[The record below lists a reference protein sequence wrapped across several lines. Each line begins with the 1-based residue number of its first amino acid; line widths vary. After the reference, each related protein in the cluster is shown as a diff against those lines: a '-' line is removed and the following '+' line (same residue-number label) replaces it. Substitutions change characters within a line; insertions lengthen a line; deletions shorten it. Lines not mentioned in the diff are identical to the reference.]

1 MGGRVVEGIFGQVNG
16 SILPGMVGFEAG
28 LSAFGD
34 VYAWFKRLLCWP
46 LREVLLP
53 ADPENETLRALAA
66 QTEERLLAKLAEAAA
81 QLPLRADAPLATD
94 YLNGRRSPYPC
105 NRLTGSVVGLN
116 LSATAPELYDGWWA
130 SAAFRRNPPLS
141 CSCSPM

>member
-1 MGGRVVEGIFGQVNG
+1 
-16 SILPGMVGFEAG
+16 MVGFEAG

-81 QLPLRADAPLATD
+81 QLPLRADAHRGHKFVLHGLHMHRLLYNLYYFSYVIAQCHLQRKCF
-94 YLNGRRSPYPC
+94 LNF
-105 NRLTGSVVGLN
+105 
-116 LSATAPELYDGWWA
+116 LSAPII
-130 SAAFRRNPPLS
+130 
-141 CSCSPM
+141 M

>member
-1 MGGRVVEGIFGQVNG
+1 MVEGIFGQVDG

-81 QLPLRADAPLATD
+81 QLPFGPM
-94 YLNGRRSPYPC
+94 RRWRPII
-105 NRLTGSVVGLN
+105 
-116 LSATAPELYDGWWA
+116 
-130 SAAFRRNPPLS
+130 
-141 CSCSPM
+141 

>member
-1 MGGRVVEGIFGQVNG
+1 
-16 SILPGMVGFEAG
+16 MVGFEAG

-66 QTEERLLAKLAEAAA
+66 IALLIALSIA
-81 QLPLRADAPLATD
+81 
-94 YLNGRRSPYPC
+94 
-105 NRLTGSVVGLN
+105 VGLR
-116 LSATAPELYDGWWA
+116 LALVEGCVALGSGIVIGGGVDLHGFARTSCATTLGALFCARFVGSIA
-130 SAAFRRNPPLS
+130 L
-141 CSCSPM
+141 